1 MHHEALT
8 MTGAQFLAWMARV
21 GLNIRQA
28 GGVLGKSRDTI
39 ARYRT
44 DGVPEREAKV
54 VGLACAAYAH
64 GLPPWG
70 AKRQTK

>member
-1 MHHEALT
+1 
-8 MTGAQFLAWMARV
+8 MTAAQFLAWMARV
-21 GLNIRQA
+21 HLNIGQA
-28 GGVLGKSRDTI
+28 AEVLGKSRDTI

-70 AKRQTK
+70 AKKATK